1 MATKEARGGV
11 RDGTALVVGG
21 AACVWDDLTI
31 ALREYRPAL
40 VFVVNDIGTVYSD
53 RIDFWVSLHPEKLL
67 NWQTLRRQNGLNDDY
82 LTYTYEPC
90 QPGLVPGGDP
100 RVDKWL
106 DYRYP
111 GMTGSGSSG
120 LLAVKAAQAEGCDR
134 IVLAGVPLTT
144 KERHFFSRDLWH
156 ERDQFAEAWKIAYP
170 HLRDSVRSLSGW
182 TKELLGSPTPTWFAG
197 GDH

>member
-1 MATKEARGGV
+1 MAPRTASDKPRP
-11 RDGTALVVGG
+11 GTALVVGG

-31 ALREYRPAL
+31 ALREFRPAL

-53 RIDFWVSLHPEKLL
+53 RIDFWVSLHPEKML

-82 LTYTYEPC
+82 LTYAHEPC

-100 RVDKWL
+100 RIDKWL

-134 IVLAGVPLTT
+134 IVLAGIPLETQE
-144 KERHFFSRDLWH
+144 KHFFSADLWH
-156 ERDQFAEAWKIAYP
+156 ERDQFVESWKIAYP
-170 HLRDSVRSLSGW
+170 CLKHSVRSLSGW
-182 TKELLGSPTPTWFAG
+182 TRSLLGSPTPTWFAG
-197 GDH
+197 SDQ